1 MGCRN
6 MSTANDRLQARV
18 TKLYIDM
25 RLKRI
30 SKLNWMIETEETLNA
45 LRQLDSCDIAAE
57 LFYAQLMMTKEA
69 YDVVEEIMER
79 AAEWLRTYSGSA
91 PACHAYYLYLTT
103 LMKDDA
109 AYDARVTA
117 KLTELA
123 RKNPS
128 VWQIEWLLYYVDR
141 DLAKEPL
148 EQYHF
153 LKRMFLKGC
162 RSPLMYLEA
171 RVLLERNPTFL
182 YEFSEFEVQLM
193 VFMIRYAGMSQRV
206 SDILAEYMLQRTDY
220 RYIYL
225 YILFECYEVA
235 PSRRLLEGICRMMV
249 LGGCAGEKFTL
260 WYRKGIAEGVH
271 VPGLN
276 EAFMK
281 SLPVEQ
287 WYLDG
292 EELVDIRRIPS
303 EVIAYFAH
311 ASELDSVRTA
321 YLYAIVHKYREN
333 WMSMYRLYEPL
344 IEPYVMDQLYKGNV
358 NAGLAYLYEHI
369 LQPDMIPEEC
379 LERFTN
385 ICYSC
390 KITNLPIEAGTLLV
404 RYAHCKG
411 DVRVPFTNREVCLPL
426 YGEQYTLYVETYNG
440 CEMSVYNAEIVPLMN
455 TELWINYL
463 TEQTPVNILF
473 HLAQTETAVKQH
485 ALEQGM
491 VSAKQVLFS
500 ESISMEFKE
509 TVAVSMLPY
518 WDINGQYEEI
528 LSVVPHVFTEFG
540 GYSKEKES
548 VFWKRQYAEGRI
560 GIYGVQFLMD
570 HYEGTLL
577 ESGSIFSK
585 AKSLGI
591 ETAHYAEHL
600 ICWMLKEGKILPQH
614 LEILDS
620 YCKDQPDQ
628 ELVQEYLE
636 FEAAE
641 NFMNEK
647 VPESAIIQ
655 KQAQLTLEGF
665 SFSIIAQLAFLQK
678 LVQSGVGSMGAELT
692 EVAAGYVRAL
702 LKQNIYFSW
711 MQSLKVICTEL
722 ECKSALQVLEYRG
735 EVSGPVWVRYRM
747 YVEGKDEAQ
756 SMQSEVMEAVCE
768 GLYAKEFLLFFGER
782 LHYEI
787 FSLDGTEHKLLKQGI
802 LQKGHT
808 LSEQGGTRF
817 ERLNRMLAFRNQR
830 DNLELYQELEA
841 YYGQSAIVEQLFDL
855 K

>member
-1 MGCRN
+1 
-6 MSTANDRLQARV
+6 MSTASDRLQAKV

-45 LRQLDSCDIAAE
+45 LRQIDANDISAE
-57 LFYAQLMMTKEA
+57 LFYAQLMMMKEA
-69 YDVVEEIMER
+69 YDVVEEILER
-79 AAEWLRTYSGSA
+79 AAEWLRAYSGSA
-91 PACHAYYLYLTT
+91 PVCHAYYLYLTT
-103 LMKDDA
+103 LMKDDE

-117 KLTELA
+117 KLAELA
-123 RKNPS
+123 RKNPGI
-128 VWQIEWLLYYVDR
+128 WQIEWLLYYVDR
-141 DLAKEPL
+141 SLAKEPL

-193 VFMIRYAGMSQRV
+193 VFMIRYAGMSQKV

-225 YILFECYEVA
+225 YILFGCYEVT

-271 VPGLN
+271 IPGLN

-287 WYLDG
+287 WCLDG
-292 EELVDIRRIPS
+292 EELVDHRRIPT
-303 EVIAYFAH
+303 EVMAYFAH

-321 YLYAIVHKYREN
+321 YLYAVVHKYREN

-344 IEPYVMDQLYKGNV
+344 MEPYMMNQLYKGNV
-358 NAGLAYLYEHI
+358 NAGLAYLYEHL
-369 LQPDMIPEEC
+369 LQSDMIPTEC

-385 ICYSC
+385 ICYSY

-404 RYAHCKG
+404 RYEHCKEE
-411 DVRVPFTNREVCLPL
+411 VRIAFTHRGVCVPL
-426 YGEQYTLYVETYNG
+426 YGEQYALHVETYNG
-440 CEMSVYNAEIVPLMN
+440 CEMGVQDAEVVPLMN
-455 TELWINYL
+455 AELWTNYL
-463 TEQTPVNILF
+463 SEQDPVNILF
-473 HLAQTETAVKQH
+473 HLAQTEDAIKKHT
-485 ALEQGM
+485 LEQGM
-491 VSAKQVLFS
+491 ISAKQVLFS

-509 TVAVSMLPY
+509 YVAVNVLPY

-528 LSVVPHVFTEFG
+528 LSVVPHIFTELG
-540 GYSKEKES
+540 TYSKEKEA
-548 VFWKRQYAEGRI
+548 VFWKKQYTEGRI

-585 AKSLGI
+585 ARSLGI
-591 ETAHYAEHL
+591 ETAHYAEQL
-600 ICWMLKEGKILPQH
+600 ICWMLKDGKILPQH

-620 YCKDQPDQ
+620 YCKGQQDP
-628 ELVQEYLE
+628 ELVKEYLE
-636 FEAAE
+636 FEAYQC
-641 NFMNEK
+641 FMNEK

-655 KQAQLTLEGF
+655 KQAQLTGEGF
-665 SFSIIAQLAFLQK
+665 SFSVIAQLAYLQK
-678 LVQSGVGSMGAELT
+678 LVQSGVGSMGPELT
-692 EVAAGYVRAL
+692 EVAAFYIKTL
-702 LKQNIYFSW
+702 LKNKIYFSW
-711 MQSLKVICTEL
+711 MQPLKVICSEL
-722 ECKSALQVLEYRG
+722 ESKSAFQVMEYRG
-735 EVSGPVWVRYRM
+735 DITGPLWVRYRK
-747 YVEGKDEAQ
+747 YVEGKKETP
-756 SMQSEVMEAVCE
+756 SMQSEVMETVCE
-768 GLYAKEFLLFFGER
+768 GLYSKGFLLFFGER

-787 FSLDGTEHKLLKQGI
+787 FCLEGTEHKLLKQGI

-808 LSEQGGTRF
+808 MSEQGGNRYD
-817 ERLNRMLAFRNQR
+817 RLNRMLTFREQR

-841 YYGQSAIVEQLFDL
+841 YYGQSAVVEQLFDL
-855 K
+855 R

>member
-1 MGCRN
+1 
-6 MSTANDRLQARV
+6 MSTVSDRLQAKV
-18 TKLYIDM
+18 AKLYIDM

-45 LRQLDSCDIAAE
+45 LRQLDSRDISAE
-57 LFYAQLMMTKEA
+57 LFYAQLLMTKEA
-69 YDVVEEIMER
+69 YDAVEEILER
-79 AAEWLRTYSGSA
+79 AAEWLRIYNAEA

-103 LMKDDA
+103 LMKEDE

-117 KLTELA
+117 KLTELS
-123 RKNPS
+123 RKNPGI
-128 VWQIEWLLYYVDR
+128 WQIEWLLYYVDR
-141 DLAKEPL
+141 NLAKEPL

-225 YILFECYEVA
+225 YILFGCYEVT

-271 VPGLN
+271 VSGLN

-281 SLPVEQ
+281 SLPIEE

-292 EELVDIRRIPS
+292 EELVDVRRIPS
-303 EVIAYFAH
+303 EVVTYFAH
-311 ASELDSVRTA
+311 ASELDPIRTA
-321 YLYAIVHKYREN
+321 YLYALVHKYREN
-333 WMSMYRLYEPL
+333 WMSTYHMYEPL
-344 IEPYVMDQLYKGNV
+344 IEPYMMNQLYKGNV
-358 NAGLAYLYEHI
+358 NAGLAYLYEHL
-369 LQPDMIPEEC
+369 LQSVMIPEEC

-390 KITNLPIEAGTLLV
+390 KITGLPVDAGTLIV
-404 RYAHCKG
+404 RYTYCKEE
-411 DVRVPFTNREVCLPL
+411 VRVPFTNGEAMVPL
-426 YGEQYTLYVETYNG
+426 FGEQYSLRVETYNG
-440 CEMSVYNAEIVPLMN
+440 CEIGAFHAEVVPMMDRN
-455 TELWINYL
+455 LWISYL
-463 TEQTPVNILF
+463 AEQAPVNILF
-473 HLAQTETAVKQH
+473 HLAQTEKAIKEHT
-485 ALEQGM
+485 LEEGM
-491 VSAKQVLFS
+491 ISTKQVLFS
-500 ESISMEFKE
+500 DSIKMEFKE
-509 TVAVSMLPY
+509 TVAESMLPY
-518 WDINGQYEEI
+518 WDINGKYEEI
-528 LSVVPHVFTEFG
+528 LSVVPHVFTEAG

-548 VFWKRQYAEGRI
+548 AFWKVRYTEGRI

-591 ETAHYAEHL
+591 ETGRYAEHL
-600 ICWMLKEGKILPQH
+600 ICWMLKESKVLPQH
-614 LEILDS
+614 IEILDS
-620 YCKDQPDQ
+620 YCKAQPDW
-628 ELVQEYLE
+628 ELVREYLE

-641 NFMNEK
+641 CFMNER
-647 VPESAIIQ
+647 VPEGSIIQ
-655 KQAQLTLEGF
+655 KQAKLTLEGA
-665 SFSIIAQLAFLQK
+665 SFSVISQLAFLQK
-678 LVQSGVGSMGAELT
+678 LVQSGVGSMGVELT
-692 EVAAGYVRAL
+692 EVAGEYIRTL

-711 MQSLKVICTEL
+711 MQPLKVICPEL
-722 ECKSALQVLEYRG
+722 ESKSALQVLEYRG
-735 EVSGPVWVRYRM
+735 VMFGSVWVRYRM
-747 YVEGKDEAQ
+747 YVEGKEEAQ

-768 GLYAKEFLLFFGER
+768 GVYAKGFLLFFGER
-782 LHYEI
+782 LHYEV
-787 FSLDGTEHKLLKQGI
+787 FTLEGTEHKLLKQGI
-802 LQKGHT
+802 LQQGHVF
-808 LSEQGGTRF
+808 SEQKGNRF
-817 ERLNRMLAFRNQR
+817 ERLNRMLAIRERR
-830 DNLELYQELEA
+830 DNLELYQELES
-841 YYGQSAIVEQLFDL
+841 YYGQSAVVDQLFDL